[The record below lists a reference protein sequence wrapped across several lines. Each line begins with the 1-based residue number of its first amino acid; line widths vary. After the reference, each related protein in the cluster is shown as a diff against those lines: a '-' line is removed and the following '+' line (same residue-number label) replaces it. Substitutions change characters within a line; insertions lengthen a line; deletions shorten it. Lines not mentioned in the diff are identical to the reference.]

1 MALRSGQ
8 MVSCRGL
15 KIVMMDKRNAPA
27 FEDSASESQ
36 PSQSARFWRSLQSK
50 RNIEALAVLT
60 MAVGNIAAPMEDIT
74 RDNRILITRV
84 GTIRTRE
91 RAITMAVTSIDALPL
106 GFHCIQRN

>member
-1 MALRSGQ
+1 ML
-8 MVSCRGL
+8 SCRGL

-27 FEDSASESQ
+27 FEDSSSESQ
-36 PSQSARFWRSLQSK
+36 PSQSARFWRSVQSK
-50 RNIEALAVLT
+50 RKIEALAVLT

-74 RDNRILITRV
+74 RNNRILITRV

-91 RAITMAVTSIDALPL
+91 RAIGMGVTSIDPLPL